1 MSDPQ
6 PVSPSELQTCRRC
19 GHLGGKREFQRRGEF
34 GDYEACPRCR
44 HTDSLYP
51 NVSSNDG
58 CFGLVLLGATLGTIG
73 ARLVLGRIFT

>member
-6 PVSPSELQTCRRC
+6 PVHPSELQTCRRC
-19 GHLGGKREFQRRGEF
+19 GHLGGKREFQRMGEF

-44 HTDSLYP
+44 HTDSLYQ

-58 CFGLVLLGATLGTIG
+58 CFGMVLLAATLGTAG
-73 ARLVLGRIFT
+73 AGLALVGLLT